1 MQYWSKKTRRRKK
14 KKKSSNRRT
23 VYIFDPSSIEPRE
36 RRGRCVAG
44 RSHWLPERT
53 LIDLIVTLSVR
64 QVSMEVAAPSLL
76 LLLYSIRRRQQRRQ
90 QRRRERL
97 FFYDGMASI
106 GLSDDRSLFLPLCS
120 PFSRATQNGKKEEK
134 KRRWWRL
141 RRRRW
146 LTYQP
151 HCLLIGEEQR
161 VMSLPSTRKAKGR
174 EAAAAATQNLI
185 YSFAKWNPGR
195 TTTKRSDADARE
207 CCCCASLSIVA
218 CYGIITD
225 TQTQTLLLF
234 PSYQYPLEP
243 TAVRTHV

>member
-97 FFYDGMASI
+97 FFYFMMEWPRLASVTTA
-106 GLSDDRSLFLPLCS
+106 LSSFLYVPLFPEQ
-120 PFSRATQNGKKEEK
+120 RKMVK
-134 KRRWWRL
+134 KRR
-141 RRRRW
+141 RRGGGDGCGGGAGW
-146 LTYQP
+146 
-151 HCLLIGEEQR
+151 HI
-161 VMSLPSTRKAKGR
+161 
-174 EAAAAATQNLI
+174 N
-185 YSFAKWNPGR
+185 R
-195 TTTKRSDADARE
+195 TVS
-207 CCCCASLSIVA
+207 
-218 CYGIITD
+218 
-225 TQTQTLLLF
+225 
-234 PSYQYPLEP
+234 
-243 TAVRTHV
+243 